1 MPHVCPVCSKNCH
14 SSQNWLECT
23 FCLKWVHH
31 GNRLQ
36 CSGLTDTEFA
46 EHKADE
52 LKPFECDHCISERN
66 AKINNEIFIRLPFP
80 IECEGNIF
88 GRPAAKPKPD
98 VSSMTPDQLKKFVSQ
113 CNLIE
118 SQLKNEDEDEEI
130 FSSLVNSQY
139 YDIKKFNSIKY
150 DKPSSLSLMHVNI
163 ASLNAHI
170 DDLKTALSRLKTNFD
185 IIGISVYPNT
195 KLAKTCQAFHVH

>member
-66 AKINNEIFIRLPFP
+66 AKINNEIFIRMPFP
-80 IECEGNIF
+80 VECEGNIF
-88 GRPAAKPKPD
+88 GKPAAKPKLD
-98 VSSMTPDQLKKFVSQ
+98 ISSMTQDQLKI
-113 CNLIE
+113 C
-118 SQLKNEDEDEEI
+118 
-130 FSSLVNSQY
+130 
-139 YDIKKFNSIKY
+139 
-150 DKPSSLSLMHVNI
+150 
-163 ASLNAHI
+163 
-170 DDLKTALSRLKTNFD
+170 
-185 IIGISVYPNT
+185 
-195 KLAKTCQAFHVH
+195 